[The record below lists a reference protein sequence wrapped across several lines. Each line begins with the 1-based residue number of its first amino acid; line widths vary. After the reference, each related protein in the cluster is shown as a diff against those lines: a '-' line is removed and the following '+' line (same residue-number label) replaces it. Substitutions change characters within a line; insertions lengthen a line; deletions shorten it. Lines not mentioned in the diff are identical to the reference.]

1 MKTPLKLSQQPLDI
15 SRTSA
20 RAPRN
25 AYRRNKCAYT
35 FRTFPAPGRGENKM
49 IFLLT
54 CGRGRVL
61 RGAEHEG
68 GPRVFLLDDGLCCAI
83 VNVEYCR
90 CALEPHF
97 AVAKRLGQN
106 GGLQ

>member
-1 MKTPLKLSQQPLDI
+1 
-15 SRTSA
+15 
-20 RAPRN
+20 
-25 AYRRNKCAYT
+25 
-35 FRTFPAPGRGENKM
+35 M

-68 GPRVFLLDDGLCCAI
+68 CPRVFLLDDGLCCAI

-90 CALEPHF
+90 RALEPHF

-106 GGLQ
+106 GGLE